1 MGFSFR
7 GKTSE
12 RPVDV
17 NEADVV
23 SSGSDIQGNPEADLK
38 KFRKLHTFDPFLDI
52 DKLEAVDN
60 VLATGD
66 IEKEADVE
74 DQLLSEDSPYPEVR
88 AAVSD
93 SQTIDQIFLKPVSSS
108 AHVPVLTRL
117 RCPRRMIWTR
127 LSILYAHGRLGC
139 FFAPVSNL

>member
-17 NEADVV
+17 SEADVV
-23 SSGSDIQGNPEADLK
+23 SSGSDIQQNPEADLR
-38 KFRKLHTFDPFLDI
+38 KFRKLHAFDPFLEI
-52 DKLEAVDN
+52 DKLDAVDN

-66 IEKEADVE
+66 VEKEAVIE
-74 DQLLSEDSPYPEVR
+74 EQLLTEDSPYPEVR

-93 SQTIDQIFLKPVSSS
+93 QINSRAS
-108 AHVPVLTRL
+108 
-117 RCPRRMIWTR
+117 
-127 LSILYAHGRLGC
+127 
-139 FFAPVSNL
+139 